1 MKQEDHQAI
10 KLDVSSGES
19 VENAMKQIVEK
30 YKSCPDAVVNSAGI
44 TMDGY
49 LLKMTDDNF
58 DKVIDVN
65 LKGTYRI
72 NKIAASAM
80 KSAKLDYGSIVNIS
94 SIVGKFKCIWSSWN
108 GPQRIVITGKSNFM
122 TFNNYI
128 ESFR

>member
-19 VENAMKQIVEK
+19 VENAMKQIAEK

-94 SIVGKFKCIWSSWN
+94 SIVGTFKCIWSSSN
-108 GPQRIVITGKSNFM
+108 GHSNSRL
-122 TFNNYI
+122 I
-128 ESFR
+128 

>member
-1 MKQEDHQAI
+1 MKKEDHHAL

-19 VENAMKQIVEK
+19 VKDAMKQIAEK
-30 YKSCPDAVVNSAGI
+30 YKTCPDAVVNSDGI

-58 DKVIDVN
+58 DKVIEVN

-80 KSAKLDYGSIVNIS
+80 KSAKLEYGSIVNIS
-94 SIVGKFKCIWSSWN
+94 SIVGKL
-108 GPQRIVITGKSNFM
+108 
-122 TFNNYI
+122 NYL
-128 ESFR
+128 S